1 MSSYATLG
9 FPRASG
15 DGPDRGAGI
24 SAQCVFPP
32 RERGWSVLATA
43 MEAIAVV
50 SPARAGMV
58 PTLMN
63 ALFSERGFPPRE
75 RGWSPRPWPR
85 TCGAGVSPARAGMV
99 PGCGLPPPRCHRF
112 PRASGDGPWSVHR
125 QFVRRGFPPRERGW
139 FREDAQDLQRQR
151 VSPARA
157 GMVPITG
164 TVTDAADSFPRAS
177 GDGPAPD

>member
-99 PGCGLPPPRCHRF
+99 PGCGLPPPRCHPRCYREYPSTWKSNIALSACVINSRKRDISGHEVSGHPERF
-112 PRASGDGPWSVHR
+112 FCRMGLISSIYS
-125 QFVRRGFPPRERGW
+125 
-139 FREDAQDLQRQR
+139 L
-151 VSPARA
+151 S
-157 GMVPITG
+157 
-164 TVTDAADSFPRAS
+164 
-177 GDGPAPD
+177 